1 MFEIKWKHREN
12 KEKFVILYIRN
23 FYIVHG
29 KMSNDILIKKVNEQK
44 VKPFVNVVVGNIAQE
59 LF

>member
-29 KMSNDILIKKVNEQK
+29 KMSKKVNEQK